1 MTTRTTIH
9 YGGEEYVV
17 PRSAADLKSEID
29 EIIAQGSGWLTVN
42 HGRGQLQPASILVSN
57 ATPIGLID
65 TSDPEG
71 FSQEAID

>member
-17 PRSAADLKSEID
+17 PRSAADLKTEID
-29 EIIAQGSGWLTVN
+29 EIIAGGTGWLVVN
-42 HGRGQLQPASILVSN
+42 HGRGQLQIAHILVST

-71 FSQEAID
+71 FNPETID

>member
-17 PRSAADLKSEID
+17 PRSAEYLKSEID
-29 EIIAQGSGWLTVN
+29 EIIAGGTGWLTVN
-42 HGRGQLQPASILVSN
+42 HGRGQLQIAHILVSS

-65 TSDPEG
+65 TSDPDG
-71 FSQEAID
+71 FNPEEID

>member
-17 PRSAADLKSEID
+17 PRSATDLRSEID
-29 EIIAQGSGWLTVN
+29 EIISNGTGWLVVN
-42 HGRGQLQPASILVSN
+42 HGRGQLQIAHILVSN

-71 FSQEAID
+71 FIQESID

>member
-29 EIIAQGSGWLTVN
+29 AIIGEGQGWLVVN
-42 HGRGQLQPASILVSN
+42 HGRGQLQVAHILVSN

-71 FSQEAID
+71 FTPEAID